1 MEFRVK
7 ASKLN
12 RVVTSE
18 EAMKVK
24 EVIPTIVIMGAIVIM
39 GVPSLV
45 VAFVSNVH

>member
-1 MEFRVK
+1 VEFRVK

-24 EVIPTIVIMGAIVIM
+24 EVIPTIVIMG
-39 GVPSLV
+39 VPSLV